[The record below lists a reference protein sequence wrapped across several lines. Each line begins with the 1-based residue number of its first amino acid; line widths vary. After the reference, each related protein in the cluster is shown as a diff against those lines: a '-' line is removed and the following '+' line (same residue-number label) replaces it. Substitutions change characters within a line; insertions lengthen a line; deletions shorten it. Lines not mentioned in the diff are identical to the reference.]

1 MNNHRN
7 QKHVDRRFFAPKSLK
22 EQLEEFKTDAIKDEH
37 KWALV
42 EKRAVGEVF
51 DLGEVVRSKV
61 DILEMYDGRGIVKM

>member
-1 MNNHRN
+1 
-7 QKHVDRRFFAPKSLK
+7 
-22 EQLEEFKTDAIKDEH
+22 
-37 KWALV
+37 V